1 MHGPAPHNPLAAAAR
16 EVQDVARTTRWRWLE
31 HAAMGI
37 LAASAAVSTAIGALQ
52 IRHLYRR
59 EVKEEQRERERE
71 RRAEAVSP
79 PPERPAHSEATTPGM
94 GDDRRRTRREEHAQ
108 AAGHARGR

>member
-1 MHGPAPHNPLAAAAR
+1 MHGPHNPLAAAAR
-16 EVQDVARTTRWRWLE
+16 EMQDVARTTKWRWLDRV
-31 HAAMGI
+31 AMGV

-59 EVKEEQRERERE
+59 EMKEEQRERERE
-71 RRAEAVSP
+71 RRDEAAP
-79 PPERPAHSEATTPGM
+79 PPERPGHGAPAAM
-94 GDDRRRTRREEHAQ
+94 GDGERRWSSREERAP